1 MDIINEKY
9 KYVYVRNGNYNAL
22 DKEID
27 AYLGTKNLRLGPP
40 SRIINKLDGED
51 KTDPMKAQRINFSS
65 FAIKLERNIPW
76 NELSEVKIN
85 VYGSEPAFFLE
96 FLKSKLLIIKISP
109 ELPQY
114 YFGSLI
120 IKGLGVKLRIVV

>member
-1 MDIINEKY
+1 M
-9 KYVYVRNGNYNAL
+9 RNGNYNAL
-22 DKEID
+22 DKKID
-27 AYLGTKNLRLGPP
+27 AYLGTKNLRIGGF
-40 SRIINKLDGED
+40 SRRINKLEGED
-51 KTDPMKAQRINFSS
+51 KTDPMKWQIINFSS
-65 FAIKLERNIPW
+65 FAIKLERNIPR
-76 NELSEVKIN
+76 NELSGVKMI

-96 FLKSKLLIIKISP
+96 FLISKLLIIKISP